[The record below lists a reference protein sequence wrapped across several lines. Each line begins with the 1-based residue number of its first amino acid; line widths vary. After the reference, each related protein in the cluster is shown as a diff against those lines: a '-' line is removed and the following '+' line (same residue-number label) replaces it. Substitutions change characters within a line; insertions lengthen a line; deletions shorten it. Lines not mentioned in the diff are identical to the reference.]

1 MPREPRSP
9 EEVHEIIMTFSRNHY
24 DHNQNLPYAGKRIIR
39 MLWHF
44 NITKYGRFEYELKVA
59 KWISHPFRA
68 GFPNSCHLAAKRICQ
83 ENSIPMRIA
92 PHIALIIAAAHMDH
106 IYVYQLI
113 DALPRLDLEDQ
124 LKKIIKQRAIK
135 SLLPQPIYEE
145 VSSQL

>member
-1 MPREPRSP
+1 MPREPNTP
-9 EEVHEIIMTFSRNHY
+9 EEAHAIIMTFPRNHY
-24 DHNQNLPYAGKRIIR
+24 DHNQELPYAGKRIMR

-44 NITKYGRFEYELKVA
+44 NIMKYGRFEYELKVVR
-59 KWISHPFRA
+59 WLSNPFCA
-68 GFPNSCHLAAKRICQ
+68 GFPESCRRAANRICL
-83 ENSIPMRIA
+83 ENDLPKRLA
-92 PHIALIIAAAHMDH
+92 FHIALIIATAYMDH